1 LAVFNLRQVWSA
13 SGASR
18 AAAEVNQPH
27 ETTRLAKG
35 RHQERIIHGVMESA
49 ELNRLILNL
58 LYELKVYK
66 SKCLSH
72 NTALTAI
79 LNMDPETLATLTPF
93 QVSELMDQPQREA
106 LALANEECAEVEQAL
121 ASGNEFL
128 PALGSFLRKGT

>member
-1 LAVFNLRQVWSA
+1 MKQQGLPK
-13 SGASR
+13 GAIKN
-18 AAAEVNQPH
+18 V
-27 ETTRLAKG
+27 
-35 RHQERIIHGVMESA
+35 IIHGVMESA

-58 LYELKVYK
+58 LYQLKVYK
-66 SKCLSH
+66 SKCLSQ

-79 LNMDPETLATLTPF
+79 LNMDPETRATLTPF
-93 QVSELMDQPQREA
+93 RVSELMDQPQREA